1 MSSTP
6 RNSHLEAGIDDKIPG
21 SEALTLGLQHGLSMN
36 VYIGPMIIAGIVG
49 LSTGQMSAVIQSTF
63 IACGLAMIIQ
73 TKLMHLP
80 VAQGAS
86 FIPIA
91 AISGIALANGGGIAG
106 WGVAMSAALIGA
118 LGLLLLGFSGLMDKF
133 VNYFIP
139 QIVGA
144 VLLLCIG
151 LSLMPAAVNNIYT
164 APQASVGQNLI
175 LGLVAIISMV
185 TATLLGNR
193 LTGFAGK
200 ICRIGSI
207 LITFLIG
214 CVLAQFMGVLDLT
227 PVAAAPWFSLP
238 MVMFKDFSSQF
249 DLPSVLTML
258 VIYLL
263 LLSESTGAWI
273 ALANASESPL
283 SKERINKGVVG
294 EALGCLLTSFL
305 GTSPV
310 TGFSS
315 NAGIISLT
323 RVASLP
329 VFYYAGGLFILF
341 GLSGKLSALISVIP
355 GAVIGGV
362 FLVIC
367 GTIFLAGLQSLQN
380 VEIKEKETFLIAL
393 SVGTVV
399 LIQYMPNDFLLSLPP
414 VLQYFFGSPISVA
427 SIVAMAL
434 NKVLPE
440 G

>member
-1 MSSTP
+1 
-6 RNSHLEAGIDDKIPG
+6 
-21 SEALTLGLQHGLSMN
+21 
-36 VYIGPMIIAGIVG
+36 
-49 LSTGQMSAVIQSTF
+49 
-63 IACGLAMIIQ
+63 
-73 TKLMHLP
+73 
-80 VAQGAS
+80 
-86 FIPIA
+86 
-91 AISGIALANGGGIAG
+91 
-106 WGVAMSAALIGA
+106 
-118 LGLLLLGFSGLMDKF
+118 
-133 VNYFIP
+133 
-139 QIVGA
+139 
-144 VLLLCIG
+144 
-151 LSLMPAAVNNIYT
+151 
-164 APQASVGQNLI
+164 
-175 LGLVAIISMV
+175 
-185 TATLLGNR
+185 
-193 LTGFAGK
+193 
-200 ICRIGSI
+200 
-207 LITFLIG
+207 
-214 CVLAQFMGVLDLT
+214 
-227 PVAAAPWFSLP
+227 
-238 MVMFKDFSSQF
+238 MFKDFSFQF